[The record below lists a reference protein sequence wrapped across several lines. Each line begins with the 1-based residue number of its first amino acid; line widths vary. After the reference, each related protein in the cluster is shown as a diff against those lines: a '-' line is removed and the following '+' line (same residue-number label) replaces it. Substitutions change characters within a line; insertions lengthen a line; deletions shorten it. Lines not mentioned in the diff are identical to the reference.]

1 MSTND
6 KIKVKLAEIKEKPV
20 KFESTAKKKKAQKHD
35 EIYHLLNSENKK
47 KKISIKTKL
56 LVTFELSFLIL
67 TFILL
72 FRKAMKL
79 LLQNNKKEVEDIPT
93 TPKKRQI
100 FKSSSDISNICMCTF
115 VKNQNIY
122 ITEFIQFYQKIGVN
136 KFFIYDNNDEN
147 GEKVDL
153 ALFKEYTDNNKIE
166 IINWRDKKDE
176 KEKMMNDCYKNN
188 YNNYD
193 WLIFYSIDEYLH
205 LKDNID
211 IKTFLSNQNFEKCE
225 SIYLN
230 WLYHTDNNLI
240 LYDNR
245 TLQERF
251 PITESNPKNNSYI
264 NHYVKPIMKGHLNL
278 IEINNLYKLTD
289 NLKGCDG
296 NGNSVILNGNEI
308 IEKDFEN
315 NYIDYY
321 WCKSTEEFVKKINNE
336 CNNNEEKNETIY
348 KYFSINE
355 INEEKIKYIEENAKL
370 NLTIFKTLLTEEKK
384 DI

>member
-1 MSTND
+1 MNN
-6 KIKVKLAEIKEKPV
+6 KMKVNLAEVKEISPI
-20 KFESTAKKKKAQKHD
+20 KFESTTKKKKTQKQD
-35 EIYHLLNSENKK
+35 EIYHLLNTENKK
-47 KKISIKTKL
+47 KKISIKTKIL
-56 LVTFELSFLIL
+56 IAFEFSFLIL

-72 FRKAMKL
+72 FRKAMKIL
-79 LLQNNKKEVEDIPT
+79 LENNKKEIDDIPT

-100 FKSSSDISNICMCTF
+100 FTSSSDISSICMCTSI
-115 VKNQNIY
+115 KNQNIY

-136 KFFIYDNNDEN
+136 KFFLYDNNEEN
-147 GEKVDL
+147 GEQIDL
-153 ALFKEYTDNNKIE
+153 LLKEYTDNNTVE
-166 IINWRDKKDE
+166 IINWRGKNDE

-230 WLYHTDNNLI
+230 WLFHTDNNLI

-251 PITESNPKNNSYI
+251 PIIESNPKNNSCI
-264 NHYVKPIMKGHLNL
+264 NHFVKPIMKGHLNL

-296 NGNSVILNGNEI
+296 NGNSVILNGNEN

-315 NYIDYY
+315 YYIDYY

-336 CNNNEEKNETIY
+336 CNNDDEKNETIY

-355 INEEKIKYIEENAKL
+355 IKEEKIKYIEENTKL
-370 NLTIFKTLLTEEKK
+370 NLTAFRTFLKEEKK
-384 DI
+384 DE

>member
-1 MSTND
+1 MNN
-6 KIKVKLAEIKEKPV
+6 KMKVNLAEVKEISPI
-20 KFESTAKKKKAQKHD
+20 KFESTTKKKKTQKQD
-35 EIYHLLNSENKK
+35 EIYHLLNTENKK
-47 KKISIKTKL
+47 KKISIKTKIL
-56 LVTFELSFLIL
+56 IAFEFSFLIL

-72 FRKAMKL
+72 FRKAMKIL
-79 LLQNNKKEVEDIPT
+79 LENNKKEIDDIPT

-100 FKSSSDISNICMCTF
+100 FTSSSDISSICMCTSI
-115 VKNQNIY
+115 KNQNIY

-136 KFFIYDNNDEN
+136 KFFLYDNNEEN
-147 GEKVDL
+147 GEQIDL
-153 ALFKEYTDNNKIE
+153 LLKEYTDNNTVE
-166 IINWRDKKDE
+166 IINWRGKNDE

-230 WLYHTDNNLI
+230 WLFHTDNNLI

-251 PITESNPKNNSYI
+251 SIIESNPKNNSCI
-264 NHYVKPIMKGHLNL
+264 NHFVKPIMKGHLNL

-296 NGNSVILNGNEI
+296 NGNSVILNGNEN

-315 NYIDYY
+315 YYIDYY

-336 CNNNEEKNETIY
+336 CNNDDEKNETIY

-355 INEEKIKYIEENAKL
+355 IKEEKIKYIEENTKL
-370 NLTIFKTLLTEEKK
+370 NLTAFRTFLKEEKK
-384 DI
+384 DE

>member
-1 MSTND
+1 MSMDD
-6 KIKVKLAEIKEKPV
+6 KVKVKLAEIKENPV
-20 KFESTAKKKKAQKHD
+20 KFESTTNKKKTQKQD
-35 EIYHLLNSENKK
+35 EIYHLLNSENKNK
-47 KKISIKTKL
+47 KVSIKTKL

-100 FKSSSDISNICMCTF
+100 FKSSSETSNICMCTF

-122 ITEFIQFYQKIGVN
+122 INEFIQFYQKIGVN

-147 GEKVDL
+147 GEQIDL
-153 ALFKEYTDNNKIE
+153 ALFKEYTDNNTLE
-166 IINWRDKKDE
+166 VINWRDKKDE

-225 SIYLN
+225 SIYLTL
-230 WLYHTDNNLI
+230 LYHTDNNLI

-251 PITESNPKNNSYI
+251 PIIESNPKNNSYI
-264 NHYVKPIMKGHLNL
+264 YHFVKPIMKGHLNL
-278 IEINNLYKLTD
+278 IEINNLYKLSD
-289 NLKGCDG
+289 NIKGCDG
-296 NGNSVILNGNEI
+296 NGNSVIFNGNEI
-308 IEKDFEN
+308 FEKDFEN
-315 NYIDYY
+315 NFIDYY
-321 WCKSTEEFVKKINNE
+321 WCKSTEEFVKKINSE
-336 CNNNEEKNETIY
+336 CNNDEEKNETIY

-355 INEEKIKYIEENAKL
+355 INEEKIKYIEENTKL
-370 NLTIFKTLLTEEKK
+370 NLTTFRTNLNEEKK